1 MHWKILAGVS
11 AVAAAVALTAIAV
24 PQVGADPAGVTFS
37 ALGQPD
43 TASSSL
49 ASRCTNANARFNQH
63 DFGAGFRTDGPTG
76 TRDLFLSNT
85 VRTHRKLRRA
95 GVIADLNVYEGQ
107 SHAQYQMNIDAPET
121 KEAFTDIAK
130 FFDRYLK
137 Q

>member
-1 MHWKILAGVS
+1 MRQI
-11 AVAAAVALTAIAV
+11 
-24 PQVGADPAGVTFS
+24 
-37 ALGQPD
+37 
-43 TASSSL
+43 
-49 ASRCTNANARFNQH
+49 
-63 DFGAGFRTDGPTG
+63 
-76 TRDLFLSNT
+76 
-85 VRTHRKLRRA
+85 A

>member
-1 MHWKILAGVS
+1 MNRMAEGYCDGLALNDVE
-11 AVAAAVALTAIAV
+11 
-24 PQVGADPAGVTFS
+24 DPARYRQAAEQGGLLALHDEMSAATTAERGPSRRLLDSVVTR
-37 ALGQPD
+37 LRMGW
-43 TASSSL
+43 
-49 ASRCTNANARFNQH
+49 
-63 DFGAGFRTDGPTG
+63 G
-76 TRDLFLSNT
+76 DLFD
-85 VRTHRKLRRA
+85 RA